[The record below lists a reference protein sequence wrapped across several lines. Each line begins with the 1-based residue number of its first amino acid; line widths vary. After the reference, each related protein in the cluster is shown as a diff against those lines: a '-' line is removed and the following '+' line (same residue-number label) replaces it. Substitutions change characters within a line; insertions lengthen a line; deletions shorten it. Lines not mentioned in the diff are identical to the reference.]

1 MGEIKVKVSDETERK
16 FREAAMRTFG
26 YGKGSISAAS
36 ERAFAEWTGQNEMA
50 EIRQM
55 AYEDGI
61 KDPIKAIEGIL
72 KHVKKSSVELK
83 HDASRIRGERYKH
96 VHNRR

>member
-36 ERAFAEWTGQNEMA
+36 EKAFSDWVGQNEMVDIR
-50 EIRQM
+50 EI
-55 AYEDGI
+55 AY
-61 KDPIKAIEGIL
+61 KEGITDPVKTIKGAL
-72 KHVKKSSVELK
+72 KHVKKTSVELQ
-83 HDASRIRGERYKH
+83 HDASKIRAERY
-96 VHNRR
+96 VSRRR